1 MGYYTQ
7 YSLTSDHPE
16 LEGEMEVSLSEL
28 SGYGI
33 SFDDNEPCKWY
44 GHEKDMRELSKKY
57 PEVRFML
64 EGEGEESGDLWIK
77 YFKSGKMQFCPAK
90 ITYEEFDENKLK

>member
-16 LEGEMEVSLSEL
+16 LENEMKVSLREL
-28 SGYGI
+28 SGYGF
-33 SFDDNEPCKWY
+33 SFDYNEPCKWY
-44 GHEKDMRELSKKY
+44 DHEKDMKELSKKY

-64 EGEGEESGDLWIK
+64 DGEGEESGDLWIK
-77 YFKSGKMQFCPAK
+77 YFKAGKMQFCPAK